1 MERRRKLPLGSLF
14 VTVISLFVFVIP
26 MIRGFISN
34 QEKYQ
39 NFVEVDAIL
48 TTPRGKPAGVPM
60 IAFYQHPYTTR
71 ALG

>member
-34 QEKYQ
+34 QENRSRCYYNKYNKKQ
-39 NFVEVDAIL
+39 Y
-48 TTPRGKPAGVPM
+48 R
-60 IAFYQHPYTTR
+60 
-71 ALG
+71 